1 MNCPLC
7 GDRLFSQSIVK
18 YKDYGGVKV
27 VGRTMYCPNIKCG
40 YKG

>member
-7 GDRLFSQSIVK
+7 NTRLCNQTIVK
-18 YKDYGGVKV
+18 YKDYGGVKI
-27 VGRTMYCPNIKCG
+27 VGNTMYCPDLKCA